1 MDDGRTPEHGYT
13 ISSPCEPEGS
23 GELKS
28 TTKLFVNAINMYV
41 IFNLLILEK
50 QTYFRKFTI
59 YVAPATNQIKQFR
72 QKSYKSG
79 ELFNKLFCKN
89 KILLSPMRQ

>member
-1 MDDGRTPEHGYT
+1 MP
-13 ISSPCEPEGS
+13 
-23 GELKS
+23 
-28 TTKLFVNAINMYV
+28 YV
-41 IFNLLILEK
+41 TFNLLILEK
-50 QTYFRKFTI
+50 QTFFKKKKITI

-72 QKSYKSG
+72 HKSYKSG

>member
-1 MDDGRTPEHGYT
+1 
-13 ISSPCEPEGS
+13 
-23 GELKS
+23 
-28 TTKLFVNAINMYV
+28 MYV
-41 IFNLLILEK
+41 TFNPLILEN
-50 QTYFRKFTI
+50 QTFLRKFTI

-89 KILLSPMRQ
+89 KIILSPIRQ